1 MVMFIDDR
9 EPIYC
14 PDCGGQP
21 TIKPTMWGHAYYAEC
36 SVCGW
41 AGGGINIEANPKSA
55 LEMWERKAKDV

>member
-21 TIKPTMWGHAYYAEC
+21 TIKPTMWDMRIMQ
-36 SVCGW
+36 SVLCV
-41 AGGGINIEANPKSA
+41 GGPE
-55 LEMWERKAKDV
+55 EE